1 MTSIWWTIECFDHSI
16 YDAKVECEFRPGAW
30 IFVWPLQECGEPS
43 TLSARIHVKLLV
55 AKNTN
60 AEIEMEFR
68 AERGTV
74 ALYTALA
81 EEKH

>member
-1 MTSIWWTIECFDHSI
+1 
-16 YDAKVECEFRPGAW
+16 
-30 IFVWPLQECGEPS
+30 
-43 TLSARIHVKLLV
+43 VKLLV